1 MSEQP
6 DWLATVS
13 RLRAIAQTG
22 LAYSSDPYD
31 LERFT
36 ELQQSAERMLG
47 WLVDAEPARI
57 AEIFLP
63 ERGYPT
69 PKIDV
74 RAGVFKDDTV
84 LLVQESSDGRWSL
97 PGGWGDEHDSPRSCV
112 EREVLEESGFR
123 VQVSK
128 LVAVKDRHLHPYQP
142 KGLHRVYKLLFL
154 CELLGGEARTSM
166 ETTAVRFF
174 PVTGLPALSLG
185 RTLPA
190 DVTLLLEH
198 RHNPGLACYVD

>member
-22 LAYSSDPYD
+22 LAYSRDPYD
-31 LERFT
+31 LERFA

-47 WLVDAEPARI
+47 WLVDAEPEQI

-74 RAGVFKDDTV
+74 RAGVFRDDTV

-142 KGLHRVYKLLFL
+142 KGLHRIYKLLFL

-166 ETTAVRFF
+166 ETTAVQFF

-198 RHNPGLACYVD
+198 CNDPGLACYVD